1 MEETDMRSLWTMAA
15 GAGGALLAAAPALA
29 DPRGD
34 FGYWGHPMMGFGWI
48 FGFLFMLLVIVLI
61 VGAIVVVLRWLG
73 IGGGGTGI
81 TGAAGPARPDPLDIL
96 EERLARG
103 EISVEEYEERKR
115 ALGG

>member
-1 MEETDMRSLWTMAA
+1 MRSLSTTAA
-15 GAGGALLAAAPALA
+15 GAAAMLLAAGPALA

-61 VGAIVVVLRWLG
+61 VAAIVVVLRWLG
-73 IGGGGTGI
+73 IGWAGQAGGGS
-81 TGAAGPARPDPLDIL
+81 PRPDPLDVL
-96 EERLARG
+96 KERLARG